1 MLLTLFLLCK
11 SANQP
16 DSFFFYYYF
25 SFFFFIQISQPPR
38 QTNPLFQ
45 KKHQDSGWHGTI
57 DHYNT
62 FSWVPSL
69 KILKQGQ
76 INKQTCETASQN
88 LML

>member
-16 DSFFFYYYF
+16 DSFFFIIIF
-25 SFFFFIQISQPPR
+25 HFFLIQISQPPR

-76 INKQTCETASQN
+76 INKQTCESASQN